1 MTRPTDPLFDERLA
15 AWLDGDPDT
24 APVDAL
30 KMVLTTFPSVAQ
42 QHAVHRVPRR
52 LPTMSTPIRFAA
64 AAVIGVLAIGGAVYL
79 TRPGQPAVAGP
90 GPTASSSASPSP
102 SAVGPAS
109 ATPQPTPSPTPT
121 PILWIQASLQ
131 EDWPAPVRAE
141 PAADAVLVPFLVGEG
156 VLGEYLDPSG
166 DTESAVFPWVDIREV
181 RLSNTPYLYIHPVS
195 SPPRVDPT
203 EQWIAYGVVFD
214 EDRDGV
220 PDWRYGMDNRP
231 VAEDDNQGIRAWRT
245 DLHTGRTETAPPH
258 YNGVPGVVLD
268 TYWDYNDM
276 GATFVF
282 GGEVAGGGTAGRKVD
297 VPFYVWASVIQDG
310 RVIATDYAPDA
321 GWLDPGER

>member
-1 MTRPTDPLFDERLA
+1 MTRERSVDERIG
-15 AWLDGDPDT
+15 AWLLDSAPDQLPNRVLRATFERTRAGRQRRTVPGWGSILARRTTTAALAVGATAIALIVVGVILPPPTNPSLGGD
-24 APVDAL
+24 AG
-30 KMVLTTFPSVAQ
+30 Q
-42 QHAVHRVPRR
+42 
-52 LPTMSTPIRFAA
+52 TPITSATLSA
-64 AAVIGVLAIGGAVYL
+64 TSPTLE
-79 TRPGQPAVAGP
+79 
-90 GPTASSSASPSP
+90 PTA
-102 SAVGPAS
+102 
-109 ATPQPTPSPTPT
+109 TPSPTPT
-121 PILWIQASLQ
+121 PILWTKASLQ

-141 PAADAVLVPFLVGEG
+141 PAADAVVVQILVKEG
-156 VLGEYLDPSG
+156 VPGEYLDPSG

-181 RLSNTPYLYIHPVS
+181 RLSAAPYLYIHPVS

-214 EDRDGV
+214 ENRDGV

-231 VAEDDNQGIRAWRT
+231 VAKDDNQGIRAWRT
-245 DLHTGRTETAPPH
+245 DLHTGRTETAPPY
-258 YNGVPGVVLD
+258 YNGVAGVVLD

-282 GGEVAGGGTAGRKVD
+282 GGEVTGGGTAGKRMD

-321 GWLDPGER
+321 GWLDPGSTP